1 LFFIEIFALRLQKK
15 CSVGT
20 QMGMTPGRGEIDK
33 ADERERKREMEDA
46 GYKRECNLVH
56 WWLQ

>member
-33 ADERERKREMEDA
+33 ADEREREREKERD
-46 GYKRECNLVH
+46 GGC
-56 WWLQ
+56 WL